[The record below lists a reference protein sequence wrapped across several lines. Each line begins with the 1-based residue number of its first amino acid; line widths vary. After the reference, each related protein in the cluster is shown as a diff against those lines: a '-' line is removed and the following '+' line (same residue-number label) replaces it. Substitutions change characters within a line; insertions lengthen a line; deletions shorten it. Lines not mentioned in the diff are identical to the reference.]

1 MCVSI
6 KMNEI
11 TISLP
16 LLMHSSAWSA
26 PVETSKVAHSLF
38 LCFVQDM
45 NLRNAGWMP
54 LVVRHKKEEVE
65 LQNVHFVEAQC
76 RSDRPGFAVVDCD
89 NKQRFKLYNAM
100 GLSHQHSDLR
110 TLLARMRS
118 TDLAAMWCKF
128 LAQETPCHYRTSQV
142 KGDEESLTHWGWQDA
157 VARQSLQ
164 SSAPLPN
171 LPDWL
176 LQNM

>member
-26 PVETSKVAHSLF
+26 TVETSKVAHSLF
-38 LCFVQDM
+38 LCFVQVYL
-45 NLRNAGWMP
+45 NALRPTMP

-65 LQNVHFVEAQC
+65 LQNEHFVEAQC
-76 RSDRPGFAVVDCD
+76 QSDRPGFAVVDCD
-89 NKQRFKLYNAM
+89 EKQRFKLYNAM
-100 GLSHQHSDLR
+100 GLTVVVSLDA
-110 TLLARMRS
+110 TLLARVRS

-128 LAQETPCHYRTSQV
+128 LAQETPCRYRTSQV
-142 KGDEESLTHWGWQDA
+142 KGDEESLMHWGWQDA
-157 VARQSLQ
+157 VARQK
-164 SSAPLPN
+164 
-171 LPDWL
+171 
-176 LQNM
+176 